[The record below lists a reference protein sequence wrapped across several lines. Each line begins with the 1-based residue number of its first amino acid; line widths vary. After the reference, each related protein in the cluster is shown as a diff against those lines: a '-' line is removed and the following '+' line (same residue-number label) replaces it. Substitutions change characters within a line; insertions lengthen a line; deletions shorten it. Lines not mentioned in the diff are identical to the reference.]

1 MRIVLF
7 SDLHL
12 DTPFAW
18 APPEVA
24 RRRRQGLRDALE
36 RVIAVADEVGAD
48 VLLCGGDLYEHERVT
63 PDTAAFLRR
72 TLGDAGRP
80 VVVAPGNHDWF
91 GPTSVY
97 AQVAWPPNVHVFTEA
112 RLRPLELADG
122 LTLWGAAHL
131 APANTSG
138 FLEHFAVDRGGVH
151 LALFHGSE
159 RSSLVF
165 EGDGKR
171 PHAPFDA
178 DQVDRAGIQHAF
190 LGHYHRP
197 RDATHH
203 TYPGNPEPLTFGED
217 GRRGAVVAE
226 VAGDGSVRRERR
238 SVAVTA
244 VHDLHVDVDGCTSL
258 QEVRDLV
265 AERVAGLDGVA
276 RLTLGGELAPTVDL
290 RPETD
295 LALDALPAGAS
306 GLDALLVRP
315 GRLTVAYEID
325 AIAAE
330 PTVRGQ
336 FVRDVLEADLG
347 DDERRRVLAAGL
359 RALDG
364 RDDLEVA

>member
-18 APPEVA
+18 ASPDVA
-24 RRRRQGLRDALE
+24 RRRRQALRDALE
-36 RVIAVADEVGAD
+36 RVIALADSVAAD
-48 VLLCGGDLYEHERVT
+48 VLLCGGDLFEHERVT
-63 PDTAAFLRR
+63 PDTAAFLRNS
-72 TLGDAGRP
+72 LGDAGRP

-91 GPTSVY
+91 GPDSLY
-97 AQVAWPPNVHVFTEA
+97 ARVAWPPAVHVFTEA

-122 LTLWGAAHL
+122 LTLWGAAHR
-131 APANTSG
+131 APANTPG
-138 FLEHFAVDRGGVH
+138 FLEDFAVDRGGVH

-159 RSSLVF
+159 RSSLAF
-165 EGDGKR
+165 EGDDKR

-178 DQVDRAGIQHAF
+178 EQVERAGIHHAF

-197 RDATHH
+197 RDAARH

-217 GRRGAVVAE
+217 GQRGVVVADI
-226 VAGDGSVRRERR
+226 APDGSVRRERR
-238 SVAVTA
+238 TVAVTP
-244 VHDLHVDVDGCTSL
+244 VHDLHVDVDGCASL
-258 QEVRDLV
+258 QEVRERV
-265 AERVAGLDGVA
+265 AERVGGLTGVA
-276 RLTLGGELAPTVDL
+276 RLTVGGELAPAVDL
-290 RPETD
+290 RPERD
-295 LALDALPAGAS
+295 LALDTMPPEAS
-306 GLDALLVRP
+306 GLDALVVRP
-315 GRLTVAYEID
+315 GRLTVAYEVD

-336 FVRDVLEADLG
+336 FVRDVLDADLP
-347 DDERRRVLAAGL
+347 DDERRRVLATGL